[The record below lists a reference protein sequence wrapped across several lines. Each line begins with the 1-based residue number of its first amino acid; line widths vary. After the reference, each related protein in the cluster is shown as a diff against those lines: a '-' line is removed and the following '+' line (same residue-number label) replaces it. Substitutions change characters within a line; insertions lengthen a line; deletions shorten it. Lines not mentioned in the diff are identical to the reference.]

1 MLPRGAKVRMRNI
14 VLGIV
19 ALFLAVL
26 LIAAFAYSDPLYL
39 IEKNMRA
46 YNDGEIVSESLVGYI
61 PPAPTSADT
70 TAESTEPAPN
80 EPYYAAA
87 FRRMAARGIFPPAD
101 EFNPDAA
108 ITRARFT
115 QVICALLG
123 LEEEAKD
130 MKGKTAYVDVPEK
143 YWASGY
149 INCATAHGLIGGVG
163 DGFFGPEDVVLYEQG
178 IKVAL
183 VCLGEDGDVKSSPND
198 WAAAYLARA
207 SEIGLSDGLA
217 GSAGELLH
225 CDDFVVLADRIA
237 ETLAARAAETGETA
251 ETAETAAEAAVTAGT
266 VAATTATTTVT
277 TTATTTAAT
286 TVTTTAATTAA
297 TTAEATAAVTLA
309 TAAPVE
315 PVEPVETVE
324 ATEADAPDASEVAV
338 TSPGFAP
345 PTPLDEE

>member
-1 MLPRGAKVRMRNI
+1 MRNI
-14 VLGIV
+14 LLGII

-26 LIAAFAYSDPLYL
+26 VIAALAYSDPLYL
-39 IEKNMRA
+39 LEKSMRK

-61 PPAPTSADT
+61 PPAPTSHT
-70 TAESTEPAPN
+70 TAETEPASNAPAPD

-87 FRRMAARGIFPPAD
+87 ASRMAARGIFPAGNA
-101 EFNPDAA
+101 FNPDAA

-115 QVICALLG
+115 QVICIALG
-123 LEEEAKD
+123 LEEEAKG

-207 SEIGLSDGLA
+207 AEIGLTDGLT
-217 GSAGELLH
+217 GKAGELLH
-225 CDDFVVLADRIA
+225 CDDFAVLTDRII
-237 ETLAARAAETGETA
+237 TILDTRAAETTVTETTTA
-251 ETAETAAEAAVTAGT
+251 ETTTAETAATKAVTT
-266 VAATTATTTVT
+266 VATTTETTVETTAET
-277 TTATTTAAT
+277 TTATTPAP
-286 TVTTTAATTAA
+286 TV
-297 TTAEATAAVTLA
+297 ELTLA
-309 TAAPVE
+309 TAAPASPDE
-315 PVEPVETVE
+315 PAETASTDAGSE
-324 ATEADAPDASEVAV
+324 A
-338 TSPGFAP
+338 
-345 PTPLDEE
+345 